1 MAFIIVLLG
10 LLGSA
15 VGAVLLLTGGSPAEE
30 GDEAAQRRAWW
41 RTRQGLG
48 LLGIGIVL
56 LFVGGVWL
64 PYRSHLTGIGTTGVL
79 LLIVLEVLALML
91 NAIGIVVVL
100 SNGVVLR
107 SPDALDDI
115 WFARARRH
123 TRIGLAVLVIGL
135 VAQLGAVAIFAA

>member
-10 LLGSA
+10 LLASA
-15 VGAVLLLTGGSPAEE
+15 VGAVLLLTGGGPAEE
-30 GDEAAQRRAWW
+30 GDEVAQRRAWW

-79 LLIVLEVLALML
+79 LLIALEVLGLML
-91 NAIGIVVVL
+91 NAIGTVL
-100 SNGVVLR
+100 VLFNGMTLR
-107 SPDALDDI
+107 SPDALDDV
-115 WFARARRH
+115 WFARAQRH
-123 TRIGLAVLVIGL
+123 TRIGIAVLVVGL
-135 VAQLGAVAIFAA
+135 LAQLGGVAIFAG